1 MKKCDSKCDSNC
13 DSFKAKLWLRN
24 KVFYYRVEIERENN
38 NRRFKRVSLK
48 TRNYYNALEI
58 LKMLNYNEIKKEKSP
73 REVFFDVLRQKFTG
87 LSEYEYS
94 RLIFV

>member
-24 KVFYYRVEIERENN
+24 KVFYYRVEINRENN

-48 TRNYYNALEI
+48 KETILEFQ
-58 LKMLNYNEIKKEKSP
+58 S
-73 REVFFDVLRQKFTG
+73 
-87 LSEYEYS
+87 
-94 RLIFV
+94 

>member
-1 MKKCDSKCDSNC
+1 MKKCDSNC